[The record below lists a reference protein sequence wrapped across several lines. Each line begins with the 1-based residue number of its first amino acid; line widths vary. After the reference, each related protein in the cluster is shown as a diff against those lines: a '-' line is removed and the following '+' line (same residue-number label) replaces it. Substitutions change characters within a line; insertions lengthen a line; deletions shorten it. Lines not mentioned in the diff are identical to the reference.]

1 MSAASASAPSA
12 LPLQR
17 ASMQQRLALAG
28 LLLAIGMVAL
38 LYQVIS
44 DNVAAAQ
51 NKRLASEQLARERHS
66 CAMRV
71 TRIERDQCLASVAP
85 SVDPI
90 PPQRPDTMLA
100 GR

>member
-1 MSAASASAPSA
+1 MSAASASA
-12 LPLQR
+12 LQLQR
-17 ASMQQRLALAG
+17 APLQQRLILAG
-28 LLLAIGMVAL
+28 LLLAIVMVAL

-66 CAMRV
+66 CAMRAS
-71 TRIERDQCLASVAP
+71 RLERDQCLASVSP
-85 SVDPI
+85 SVEPVEA
-90 PPQRPDTMLA
+90 PRLDTMVA